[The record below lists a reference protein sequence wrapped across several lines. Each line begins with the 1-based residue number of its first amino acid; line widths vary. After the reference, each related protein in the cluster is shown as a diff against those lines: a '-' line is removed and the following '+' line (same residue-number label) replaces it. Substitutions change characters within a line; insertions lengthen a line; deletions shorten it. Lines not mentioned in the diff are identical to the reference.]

1 MTILNRGPKLSV
13 QFNFVIP
20 IRLLILLTGFLFKT
34 PKNEVYLMKKC
45 LFDYDV
51 EELIR
56 NKDVVQFRLTE
67 LEIEY
72 KRQEAELLLNTD
84 FKELKLT
91 NDKMRT
97 AYVTNAL
104 IDLKE
109 SIELP
114 KNSLNIVHDLIKLRM
129 KGGD

>member
-1 MTILNRGPKLSV
+1 
-13 QFNFVIP
+13 
-20 IRLLILLTGFLFKT
+20 
-34 PKNEVYLMKKC
+34 MKKC

-56 NKDVVQFRLTE
+56 NKDMVQFRLTK

-72 KRQEAELLLNTD
+72 KKQEAELLLNTD

-109 SIELP
+109 SIELH
-114 KNSLNIVHDLIKLRM
+114 KNSLNIVNDLIKLRM

>member
-1 MTILNRGPKLSV
+1 
-13 QFNFVIP
+13 
-20 IRLLILLTGFLFKT
+20 
-34 PKNEVYLMKKC
+34 MKKC
-45 LFDYDV
+45 LFDYNA

-56 NKDVVQFRLTE
+56 NKDIVQLRLTE

-72 KRQEAELLLNTD
+72 KKQEAELLLNTD

-91 NDKMRT
+91 NEKMRT

-109 SIELP
+109 SIELH
-114 KNSLNIVHDLIKLRM
+114 KNSLNIVNDLIKLRLQEV
-129 KGGD
+129 K

>member
-109 SIELP
+109 SIELH
-114 KNSLNIVHDLIKLRM
+114 KNSLNIVNDLIKLRM

>member
-1 MTILNRGPKLSV
+1 
-13 QFNFVIP
+13 
-20 IRLLILLTGFLFKT
+20 
-34 PKNEVYLMKKC
+34 MKKC

-51 EELIR
+51 EELIH
-56 NKDVVQFRLTE
+56 NKDVVQFRLTK

-72 KRQEAELLLNTD
+72 KKQEAELLLNTD

-109 SIELP
+109 SIELH
-114 KNSLNIVHDLIKLRM
+114 KNSLNIVNDLIKLRM

>member
-1 MTILNRGPKLSV
+1 
-13 QFNFVIP
+13 
-20 IRLLILLTGFLFKT
+20 
-34 PKNEVYLMKKC
+34 MKKC
-45 LFDYDV
+45 LFDYDI

-56 NKDVVQFRLTE
+56 NKDMVQFRLTE

-72 KRQEAELLLNTD
+72 KKQEAELLLNTD

-104 IDLKE
+104 INLKE
-109 SIELP
+109 SIELH
-114 KNSLNIVHDLIKLRM
+114 KNSLNIVNDLIKLRM